1 MITVNTDYSRC
12 PRTKPIARQI
22 PKPIFEPEAEIHWVH
37 KKPAALRAAGLL
49 THNESLIYLR
59 VNVAEKDFTVL
70 L

>member
-22 PKPIFEPEAEIHWVH
+22 PKPIFGSETEIHWVH

-49 THNESLIYLR
+49 TTKL
-59 VNVAEKDFTVL
+59 FL
-70 L
+70 LACEFYSK